1 MTGGDAAAYAQ
12 PAPGRLYVHDD
23 LTGLAR
29 EQLGAGAPG
38 VALAERLIAR
48 LRADPAHV
56 TVLTLEEQL
65 ACVAA
70 QGPHTPFDLAVGIG
84 RAGERVAQQLHART
98 GWFPRIVVVRIT
110 REEDGRG
117 GYALA
122 STGAG
127 SLAEQVGALDRR
139 GRLAVVDDTVFS
151 GLTLRGVLGA
161 LSAEERART
170 RAFCLRGV
178 GETLAGLAALCPVTA
193 GVAAPGRLL
202 TDVSFINA
210 SGLVLRIAIRRR
222 GQPALAF
229 FDRPEWLRAWFPGY
243 ADDVLALCR
252 DLNALLDTPL
262 PREGERE
269 G

>member
-48 LRADPAHV
+48 LRGDPAHV